1 MKFQKIDKA
10 HWTRSEYFQH
20 YFSDVPCTYSITVK
34 LDVTP
39 IKERSIK
46 LYPAML
52 YHLTTIVNRHAEFR
66 TAINE
71 AGDLGI
77 YSNMHPCYTVF
88 HKDTETFSNL
98 WTAYTPDLGQ
108 FCAAYEADLRKYGA
122 RHGMVGKPDIPPNTF
137 PVSMLPWTVFDGF
150 NLNLKM
156 DTATCSPFLQWEE
169 PFRKTAERY
178 CPSPSRSTMLCATGF
193 MCAALSANCR
203 RRYRAETHPQ
213 PLCPHM
219 NPPPPPY
226 NKTAGGI
233 PLPADHL
240 SGGPPW
246 TPSSP
251 LAAAP

>member
-1 MKFQKIDKA
+1 MD
-10 HWTRSEYFQH
+10 HFQH

-52 YHLTTIVNRHAEFR
+52 YHLTTIVNRLAEFR

-71 AGDLGI
+71 AGDLGV

-122 RHGMVGKPDIPPNTF
+122 RHGSCHP
-137 PVSMLPWTVFDGF
+137 
-150 NLNLKM
+150 
-156 DTATCSPFLQWEE
+156 
-169 PFRKTAERY
+169 PFRFISRQGNVFAYGLHLRSSLQLPSTAR
-178 CPSPSRSTMLCATGF
+178 
-193 MCAALSANCR
+193 
-203 RRYRAETHPQ
+203 
-213 PLCPHM
+213 
-219 NPPPPPY
+219 
-226 NKTAGGI
+226 K
-233 PLPADHL
+233 
-240 SGGPPW
+240 
-246 TPSSP
+246 
-251 LAAAP
+251 

>member
-71 AGDLGI
+71 AGDLGV

-122 RHGMVGKPDIPPNTF
+122 RHGMVRKPDIPPNTF

-150 NLNLKM
+150 NLNLKNGYSYLLPIFTM
-156 DTATCSPFLQWEE
+156 GRTFPENGRTILPISIQVHHAVCDGFHVCRFVSELQAQIQGGDTS
-169 PFRKTAERY
+169 
-178 CPSPSRSTMLCATGF
+178 
-193 MCAALSANCR
+193 AAS
-203 RRYRAETHPQ
+203 
-213 PLCPHM
+213 
-219 NPPPPPY
+219 
-226 NKTAGGI
+226 
-233 PLPADHL
+233 LPAHE
-240 SGGPPW
+240 SAA
-246 TPSSP
+246 SSIQ
-251 LAAAP
+251 